1 MALIAGII
9 LIAAILALFG
19 ALALRWGTDS
29 RVDSRVDY
37 IDSYTHRVGM
47 R

>member
-1 MALIAGII
+1 MALITGII

-29 RVDSRVDY
+29 RPDY
-37 IDSYTHRVGM
+37 IDTYTHRQGM

>member
-1 MALIAGII
+1 MALITGIL
-9 LIAAILALFG
+9 LIAAILALFA

-29 RVDSRVDY
+29 RVDYVA
-37 IDSYTHRVGM
+37 SYTPRVGM